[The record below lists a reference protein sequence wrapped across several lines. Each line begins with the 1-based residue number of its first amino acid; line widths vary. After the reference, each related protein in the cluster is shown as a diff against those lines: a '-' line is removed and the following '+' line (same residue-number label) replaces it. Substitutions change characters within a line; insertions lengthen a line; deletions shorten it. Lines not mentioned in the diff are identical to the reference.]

1 MSIVTFWNGT
11 KEQVGTSSGA
21 IAFAVN
27 SALQHNIKILLLSTS
42 FNDFFMRDCFW
53 RENDKKEIIKI
64 SKDAKNGK
72 EGLERLMRSN
82 KISPERI
89 TQYTKILLKDRL
101 EVLLG
106 VYRRPK

>member
-64 SKDAKNGK
+64 SKDAKNEK
-72 EGLERLMRSN
+72 NVEQN
-82 KISPERI
+82 KR
-89 TQYTKILLKDRL
+89 
-101 EVLLG
+101 
-106 VYRRPK
+106 